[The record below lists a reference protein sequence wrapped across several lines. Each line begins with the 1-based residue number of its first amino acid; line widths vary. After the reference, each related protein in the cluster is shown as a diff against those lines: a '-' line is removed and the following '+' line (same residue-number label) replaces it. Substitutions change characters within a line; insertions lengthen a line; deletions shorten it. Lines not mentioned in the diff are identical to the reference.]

1 MSAPHTELTPAALT
15 EPGMRGVVRVLGGAG
30 TGKSSLLI
38 QAATAHIA
46 AGSDPESVL
55 LLTGSARLGSQA
67 RAAITSALLSAGS
80 RAVVR
85 EPLVRTVHSYAFAV
99 LRLAAQRNGDPPPRL
114 ITSAEQDGI
123 IRELLAGDLEDGDA
137 SPVAWPAQLRPA
149 LSTVGFAN
157 ELRDLL
163 ARCTE
168 RGVDPVA
175 LQRIGRASGRPE
187 WLAAG
192 QFAQAYEQIML
203 LRSAVG
209 MAAPQATVPALG
221 AAELVGAALEAF
233 ATDSDLLAAERSRI
247 KLLLVD
253 DAQHLDP
260 QAARLVRVLSAGA
273 ELTVIAGDATQS
285 VFGYRGADPSLL
297 RGDEPAITLTRS
309 LRCAPVIAD
318 AITAVARRLP
328 GADAARDV
336 SGAEERPGS
345 LTVRIAATPHA
356 ESALIADALRRAH
369 LVDGVP
375 WSQMAVIV
383 RSVPR
388 LGAALARALVS
399 AGVPVES
406 AGAERSAGRSAS
418 GAGAADGARR
428 DGAWSGRRPGAVAA
442 DRAHRP
448 GRPGVAASA
457 ATGAAPRRWLPA
469 ASASSP
475 SCLSRRSTT
484 KPSWGHHPP
493 KDRDCRPIR
502 AAHCGGFAPCS
513 RRRAA
518 APPTGKTLGTHCG
531 RPGIGPACSGA
542 GWRASER
549 GGLAGAQADRDL
561 DAVTALFDVAEQYV
575 TRTAGAS
582 LRGLV
587 DHVEAMGLPATPRDQ
602 RPEPDAV
609 AVLSAHAAL
618 GREWEFVVIA
628 GLQEGLWPNTIPR
641 GGVLG
646 TQQLVDVMD
655 GVATE
660 ADRGLSSRAPLLAEE
675 RRLLIA
681 AMGRARS
688 RLLVTAVDSDSG
700 DESMLPSPFCYELAA
715 LATDPEPDP
724 PEPIHAPRVLAPPA
738 LVGRLRAVVCA
749 APDAVDDAVR
759 VCAATQLARL
769 AQAGVAGA
777 DPAQWYGMTPLSSDE
792 PLWNG
797 DDHVVTLSPSTLQTL
812 TDCPLR
818 WLLERHGGTDG
829 RDVRSAVGSLLHAL
843 VAEPGKTESQMLN
856 ELEKLWSKLPFDS
869 QWYSDN
875 ELERHRAMLSTFAQ
889 WRAQTRNELTEV
901 GTEIDVDGTVS
912 PGVRVRG
919 RLDRLERDGA
929 GRLVVVDIKTGKTPV
944 SKDDAQRHAQLAMY
958 QLAVAEGL
966 LPQGDTP
973 GGGRLVY
980 LGKTAAGGATER
992 EQDAQTAGHPCGMAR
1007 AGWASGGRHQGA
1019 GIPRPDQRR
1028 LCTLPGAGHVPG
1040 PGRHRRTIRDAA
1052 LQPGRTGFARS
1063 AFSHPPRSRL
1073 R

>member
-1 MSAPHTELTPAALT
+1 MSAPHTELTPTSLT
-15 EPGMRGVVRVLGGAG
+15 ETGMRGVVRVLGGAG

-38 QAATAHIA
+38 STAAAHIA
-46 AGSDPESVL
+46 AGCDPESVL
-55 LLTGSARLGSQA
+55 LLTGSARLGTQA
-67 RAAITSALLSAGS
+67 RAAITSALLCAGS

-99 LRLAAQRNGDPPPRL
+99 LRFAAQRNGDPPPRL

-137 SPVAWPAQLRPA
+137 SAVAWPAQLRPA
-149 LSTVGFAN
+149 LSTVGFAT

-175 LQRIGRASGRPE
+175 LQRIGRLAGRPE
-187 WLAAG
+187 WSAAG

-233 ATDSDLLAAERSRI
+233 ATDADLLAAERGRI

-273 ELTVIAGDATQS
+273 ELTVIAGDPNQS
-285 VFGYRGADPSLL
+285 VFGYRGADPALL
-297 RGDEPAITLTRS
+297 RGDEPAITLTQS
-309 LRCAPVIAD
+309 YRCAPAIAAAVT
-318 AITAVARRLP
+318 AIAARLP
-328 GADAARDV
+328 GTDAARELT
-336 SGAEERPGS
+336 GAEERPGS
-345 LTVRIAATPHA
+345 LAVRVAATPHA

-388 LGAALARALVS
+388 LGEALARTLVA
-399 AGVPVES
+399 AGVPIDLPVSDGSLADQPAVRALLTVLDATAQGLDGERALSLLTGPIGRVDPVSLRQLRRALRRADWGHRPLAGESQPPREFADLLVEALDRGS
-406 AGAERSAGRSAS
+406 DGLSDELARPLRRVRAVLAAAGRSA
-418 GAGAADGARR
+418 ADGQDPRCALWQ
-428 DGAWSGRRPGAVAA
+428 AWHRSGLQ
-442 DRAHRP
+442 
-448 GRPGVAASA
+448 
-457 ATGAAPRRWLPA
+457 RRWL
-469 ASASSP
+469 S
-475 SCLSRRSTT
+475 
-484 KPSWGHHPP
+484 
-493 KDRDCRPIR
+493 
-502 AAHCGGFAPCS
+502 
-513 RRRAA
+513 
-518 APPTGKTLGTHCG
+518 
-531 RPGIGPACSGA
+531 
-542 GWRASER
+542 ASER
-549 GGLAGAQADRDL
+549 GGPVGAQADRDL

-575 TRTAGAS
+575 ARTAGPS

-587 DHVEAMGLPATPRDQ
+587 DHVTALGLPASPRNERQ
-602 RPEPDAV
+602 EHDAV
-609 AVLSAHAAL
+609 TVLSAHAGL

-646 TQQLVDVMD
+646 TQQLVDVLD
-655 GVATE
+655 GVATP
-660 ADRGLSSRAPLLAEE
+660 ADRGLSTRAPLLAEE

-681 AMGRARS
+681 AMGRARG

-700 DESMLPSPFCYELAA
+700 DDSMLPSPFCDELAE
-715 LATDPEPDP
+715 LATDPD
-724 PEPIHAPRVLAPPA
+724 PEPGARIAAPRVLAPTA

-749 APDAVDDAVR
+749 PPEAVDDAAR
-759 VCAATQLARL
+759 GCAAIQLARL
-769 AQAGVAGA
+769 AAAGVSGA
-777 DPAQWYGMTPLSSDE
+777 DPAQWYGMTPMSSDQ
-792 PLWNG
+792 PLWCG

-843 VAEPGKTESQMLN
+843 VADPGKTESQRLN
-856 ELEKLWSKLPFDS
+856 ELEKLWNELPFES
-869 QWYSDN
+869 AWYSGN
-875 ELERHRAMLSTFAQ
+875 ELARHRSMLSTFAQ
-889 WRAQTRNELTEV
+889 WRAQSRHELTEV
-901 GTEIDVDGTVS
+901 GTEVDVDGVVGQGDGS

-919 RLDRLERDGA
+919 RLDRLERDSA
-929 GRLVVVDIKTGKTPV
+929 GRLVVVDIKTGKSPV
-944 SKDDAQRHAQLAMY
+944 SKDDAQWHAQLAMY
-958 QLAVAEGL
+958 QLAVAAGL

-980 LGKTAAGGATER
+980 LGKTNASGATER
-992 EQDAQTAGHPCGMAR
+992 EQDALTLDVRAEWRELVQRAAAATQGPEFIAR
-1007 AGWASGGRHQGA
+1007 INDGCTHCPVRTMCPAQAAAGGR
-1019 GIPRPDQRR
+1019 P
-1028 LCTLPGAGHVPG
+1028 
-1040 PGRHRRTIRDAA
+1040 
-1052 LQPGRTGFARS
+1052 
-1063 AFSHPPRSRL
+1063 
-1073 R
+1073 

>member
-1 MSAPHTELTPAALT
+1 MSAPQTELSPTTLT

-38 QAATAHIA
+38 KTATAHIA
-46 AGSDPESVL
+46 AGCDPESVL

-67 RAAITSALLSAGS
+67 RVAITSALLSAGT

-99 LRLAAQRNGDPPPRL
+99 LRLAAQRNGEPPPRL

-137 SPVAWPAQLRPA
+137 SAVAWPTQLRPA

-168 RGVDPVA
+168 RGVDPLA
-175 LQRIGRASGRPE
+175 LQRIGRSCSRPE

-233 ATDSDLLAAERSRI
+233 ASDPELLAAERSRI

-260 QAARLVRVLSAGA
+260 QAARLVRVLAAGA
-273 ELTVIAGDATQS
+273 ELTVIAGDANQA

-297 RGDEPAITLTRS
+297 RGDEPAIALTRS
-309 LRCAPVIAD
+309 LRCAAVIAD

-328 GADAARDV
+328 GADAGRHLG
-336 SGAEERPGS
+336 GAEGRSGS
-345 LTVRIAATPHA
+345 LAVRIGATPHA

-369 LVDGVP
+369 LVDGGP
-375 WSQMAVIV
+375 WSEMTVIV

-388 LGAALARALVS
+388 LGAALARALVAS
-399 AGVPVES
+399 GVPVES
-406 AGAERSAGRSAS
+406 AVNAPLADQPAVRALLTVLEATAYGLDGDRALSLLTGPIGRVDPVSLRQLRRALRRADGCEPPREFTELLVEALDSESDTLSTHQARPLRRVRAVLAAARRS
-418 GAGAADGARR
+418 AADGQDPRYTLWQ
-428 DGAWSGRRPGAVAA
+428 AWHRSGLQ
-442 DRAHRP
+442 
-448 GRPGVAASA
+448 
-457 ATGAAPRRWLPA
+457 RRWLA
-469 ASASSP
+469 
-475 SCLSRRSTT
+475 
-484 KPSWGHHPP
+484 
-493 KDRDCRPIR
+493 
-502 AAHCGGFAPCS
+502 
-513 RRRAA
+513 
-518 APPTGKTLGTHCG
+518 
-531 RPGIGPACSGA
+531 
-542 GWRASER
+542 ASER
-549 GGLAGAQADRDL
+549 GGLTGAQADRDL
-561 DAVTALFDVAEQYV
+561 DAVTALFDEAEQYV
-575 TRTAGAS
+575 ARTAGAS

-587 DHVEAMGLPATPRDQ
+587 DHVESMGLRATPRDQ
-602 RPEPDAV
+602 RPGPDAV
-609 AVLSAHAAL
+609 AILSAHAAL
-618 GREWEFVVIA
+618 GREWDFVVIA

-660 ADRGLSSRAPLLAEE
+660 TERGLSSRAPLLAEE

-715 LATDPEPDP
+715 LSTDPEPDP
-724 PEPIHAPRVLAPPA
+724 TEPIHAPRVLAGPA
-738 LVGRLRAVVCA
+738 LVGRLRAVACA
-749 APDAVDDAVR
+749 APDAVDVAVR
-759 VCAATQLARL
+759 ICAATQLARL

-818 WLLERHGGTDG
+818 WLLERHGGSDG
-829 RDVRSAVGSLLHAL
+829 RDVRSAVGSLVHAV
-843 VAEPGKTESQMLN
+843 VAESGKTESQMVN

-875 ELERHRAMLSTFAQ
+875 ELERHRAMLSTLAQ

-901 GTEIDVDGTVS
+901 GTEVDVDGTVG

-929 GRLVVVDIKTGKTPV
+929 DRLVVVDIKTGKTPV
-944 SKDDAQRHAQLAMY
+944 SKDDAQHHAQLAMY

-980 LGKTAAGGATER
+980 LGKPGASGATER
-992 EQDAQTAGHPCGMAR
+992 EQDPQTANTRAEWLKLVRQAASATQGPDFLAR
-1007 AGWASGGRHQGA
+1007 INDGCAHCPVRAMCPAQAATGGR
-1019 GIPRPDQRR
+1019 P
-1028 LCTLPGAGHVPG
+1028 
-1040 PGRHRRTIRDAA
+1040 
-1052 LQPGRTGFARS
+1052 
-1063 AFSHPPRSRL
+1063 
-1073 R
+1073 

>member
-1 MSAPHTELTPAALT
+1 MSAPQTELTPTALT

-38 QAATAHIA
+38 EAATAHIA

-123 IRELLAGDLEDGDA
+123 IRELLAGDLEDGEA
-137 SPVAWPAQLRPA
+137 SPAAWPTQLRPA
-149 LSTVGFAN
+149 LSTIGFAN
-157 ELRDLL
+157 ELRDLM

-175 LQRIGRASGRPE
+175 LQRIGRTCGRPE

-233 ATDSDLLAAERSRI
+233 AIDADLLASERNRI

-309 LRCAPVIAD
+309 LRCAPAIAD

-328 GADAARDV
+328 GAGPARDV

-375 WSQMAVIV
+375 WTQMAVIV
-383 RSVPR
+383 RSLPR
-388 LGAALARALVS
+388 FGAALARALVS

-406 AGAERSAGRSAS
+406 PVPSAPLADQPAVRALLTVLDATAHGLDGDRALLLLTGPIGRVDPVSLRQLRRALRRADGSQLPREFTDLLVEALDSETDGLSADQGRPLRRVRAVLAAARSS
-418 GAGAADGARR
+418 AADGQDPRYTLWQ
-428 DGAWSGRRPGAVAA
+428 AWHRSGLQ
-442 DRAHRP
+442 
-448 GRPGVAASA
+448 
-457 ATGAAPRRWLPA
+457 RRWLA
-469 ASASSP
+469 
-475 SCLSRRSTT
+475 
-484 KPSWGHHPP
+484 
-493 KDRDCRPIR
+493 
-502 AAHCGGFAPCS
+502 
-513 RRRAA
+513 
-518 APPTGKTLGTHCG
+518 
-531 RPGIGPACSGA
+531 
-542 GWRASER
+542 ASER

-561 DAVTALFDVAEQYV
+561 DSVTALFDVAEQYV

-587 DHVEAMGLPATPRDQ
+587 DHIEAMGLPASVRDQ
-602 RPEPDAV
+602 RPESDAV
-609 AVLSAHAAL
+609 AILSAHAAL
-618 GREWEFVVIA
+618 GREWDFVVIA
-628 GLQEGLWPNTIPR
+628 GLQEGLWPNTTPR

-681 AMGRARS
+681 AMGRVRG

-715 LATDPEPDP
+715 LATDPDPESGP

-749 APDAVDDAVR
+749 APDAVDDPVR
-759 VCAATQLARL
+759 LCAATQLARL
-769 AQAGVAGA
+769 AEAGIAGA

-818 WLLERHGGTDG
+818 WLLERHGGSDG
-829 RDVRSAVGSLLHAL
+829 RDVRSAIGSLLHAL
-843 VAEPGKTESQMLN
+843 VAEPGNTESHMLSD
-856 ELEKLWSKLPFDS
+856 LEKLWSKLPFDS

-875 ELERHRAMLSTFAQ
+875 ELARHRAMLSTFAQ

-901 GTEIDVDGTVS
+901 GTEIGVDGTVGA
-912 PGVRVRG
+912 GVRVRG

-980 LGKTAAGGATER
+980 LGKTGAGGATER
-992 EQDAQTAGHPCGMAR
+992 EQDPQTADTRAEWLELVEQAAAATQGPEFIAR
-1007 AGWASGGRHQGA
+1007 INDGCAHCPVRAICPAQVATGGR
-1019 GIPRPDQRR
+1019 P
-1028 LCTLPGAGHVPG
+1028 
-1040 PGRHRRTIRDAA
+1040 
-1052 LQPGRTGFARS
+1052 
-1063 AFSHPPRSRL
+1063 
-1073 R
+1073 

>member
-1 MSAPHTELTPAALT
+1 MSALHAELTPTTLT
-15 EPGMRGVVRVLGGAG
+15 EPGTRGVVRVLGGAG
-30 TGKSSLLI
+30 TGKSGLLI
-38 QAATAHIA
+38 QTATAHIA

-55 LLTGSARLGSQA
+55 MLTGSARLGSQA
-67 RAAITSALLSAGS
+67 RAAITLALLSAS
-80 RAVVR
+80 SSAAVR
-85 EPLVRTVHSYAFAV
+85 EPLVRTVHAYAFAV

-168 RGVDPVA
+168 RGVDPLA
-175 LQRIGRASGRPE
+175 LQRIGRTSGRSE

-233 ATDSDLLAAERSRI
+233 ATDPDLLSVERNRI

-273 ELTVIAGDATQS
+273 ELTVIAGDTTQS

-297 RGDEPAITLTRS
+297 RGDEPAVTLTRS
-309 LRCAPVIAD
+309 LRCAPVVAD
-318 AITAVARRLP
+318 AITAVMRRLP
-328 GADAARDV
+328 GTDGARAV
-336 SGAEERPGS
+336 TGAEGGPGS
-345 LTVRIAATPHA
+345 LTVRIAATAHA
-356 ESALIADALRRAH
+356 ESAMIADALRRTH
-369 LVDGVP
+369 LIDGVP

-388 LGAALARALVS
+388 LGAPLVRALVS
-399 AGVPVES
+399 AGVPVDSPAPSVPLADQAAVRALLTVLDATAHGLDGDRALSLLTGPIGRVDPVSLRQLRRALRRADGCRPPRDFTDLLVEALDS
-406 AGAERSAGRSAS
+406 ETDDLAAELGCPLRRLRAVLAAARRSADDGGDPRYTLWQAWHRS
-418 GAGAADGARR
+418 GLQ
-428 DGAWSGRRPGAVAA
+428 
-442 DRAHRP
+442 
-448 GRPGVAASA
+448 
-457 ATGAAPRRWLPA
+457 RRWLA
-469 ASASSP
+469 
-475 SCLSRRSTT
+475 
-484 KPSWGHHPP
+484 
-493 KDRDCRPIR
+493 
-502 AAHCGGFAPCS
+502 
-513 RRRAA
+513 
-518 APPTGKTLGTHCG
+518 
-531 RPGIGPACSGA
+531 
-542 GWRASER
+542 ASER

-561 DAVTALFDVAEQYV
+561 DAVTALFDVVEQYV
-575 TRTAGAS
+575 TRTAGAT
-582 LRGLV
+582 LRGV
-587 DHVEAMGLPATPRDQ
+587 IGHVEAMGLPATPRDQ

-609 AVLSAHAAL
+609 AVVSAHAAL

-628 GLQEGLWPNTIPR
+628 GLQEGLWPNMIPR
-641 GGVLG
+641 GGVLA

-660 ADRGLSSRAPLLAEE
+660 VDRGLSSRAPLLAEE

-681 AMGRARS
+681 AMGRARR
-688 RLLVTAVDSDSG
+688 RLLVTAVDSDNG

-715 LATDPEPDP
+715 LATEPDSEP
-724 PEPIHAPRVLAPPA
+724 APPIHAPRVLAAPA
-738 LVGRLRAVVCA
+738 VVGRLRAVVCTA
-749 APDAVDDAVR
+749 SDAVDETVR
-759 VCAATQLARL
+759 ACAATQLARL
-769 AQAGVAGA
+769 ATAGVAGA
-777 DPAQWYGMTPLSSDE
+777 DPAQWYGMTPLSCDE
-792 PLWNG
+792 PLWDG
-797 DDHVVTLSPSTLQTL
+797 DNYVITLSPSTLQML

-843 VAEPGKTESQMLN
+843 VAESGKTESQMLN

-875 ELERHRAMLSTFAQ
+875 ELARHRAMLSTFAQ
-889 WRAQTRNELTEV
+889 WRAQTRSELTEM
-901 GTEIDVDGTVS
+901 GTEIDVDGTIS

-919 RLDRLERDGA
+919 RLDRLERDSA
-929 GRLVVVDIKTGKTPV
+929 GRLVVVDIKTGKTSV
-944 SKDDAQRHAQLAMY
+944 SKDDARRHAQLAMY

-980 LGKTAAGGATER
+980 VGKTSTGGATER
-992 EQDAQTAGHPCGMAR
+992 EQDAQTADAR
-1007 AGWASGGRHQGA
+1007 AEWLELVQQAAAATKGPEFFARINDGCAHCPVRAMCPAQTAGGR
-1019 GIPRPDQRR
+1019 
-1028 LCTLPGAGHVPG
+1028 
-1040 PGRHRRTIRDAA
+1040 
-1052 LQPGRTGFARS
+1052 S
-1063 AFSHPPRSRL
+1063 
-1073 R
+1073 